1 MIIKYVVLAIVVA
14 VLVTASDPFFGTDL
28 SWRPVPPE
36 QKSDVRELPWMST
49 TAFKP
54 YIMDEDNRV
63 SDIFEVTPYY
73 YPNVHFW
80 FLVYTQFE
88 SSHVVIHDK
97 NNLSIIYKVLDFSS
111 LHAKE
116 LPKNTIYV
124 LQQKISDEKI
134 KAMKEDLDVLA
145 KDPYSLAPEAKRI
158 YRTLKQAGVEL
169 PIKKSE
175 RSMFFNNLKHNL
187 RSQTGQKNFIRDG
200 VVRSLPYQRF
210 LSKYFTD
217 RNLPKELLAVPFLES
232 SFNPKA
238 HSKVNA
244 LGVWQFMPLIASY
257 YVPKRTND
265 VDYRSNVGVA
275 SLAAGFLMSENFRIM
290 KSWDLTVTAYNSGTK
305 HLLKT
310 KRALASN
317 DVDLEAIIKH
327 SDSQHFGFASKNFYS
342 EFLALAH
349 TLAYRDELFE
359 GIHSHDRPDVDEDLN
374 FYLTKCSMRLPKE
387 LNEKM
392 MDDVHFHNHQISD
405 LQHMVPRGFILST
418 KSHLPK
424 NKFLQIQYK
433 DLLKMKPK
441 DWSGLLNRQSCS
453 TR

>member
-1 MIIKYVVLAIVVA
+1 MIYKYLTLAILVA

-28 SWRPVPPE
+28 SWSPTPPE
-36 QKSDVRELPWMST
+36 EQSDVRELPWMST

-54 YIMDEDNRV
+54 YIMDHDDRV
-63 SDIFEVTPYY
+63 AEVFKVTPYY

-111 LHAKE
+111 LHKKE
-116 LPKNTIYV
+116 MPKNTIYV

-134 KAMKEDLDVLA
+134 KSMKEDLDVLA

-169 PIKKSE
+169 PIKKSD

-200 VVRSLPYQRF
+200 VVRSLPYQHF
-210 LSKYFTD
+210 LGKYFTD

-265 VDYRSNVGVA
+265 TDYRSNVGVA

-310 KRALASN
+310 KRELASN

-359 GIHSHDRPDVDEDLN
+359 GIHSHDRPDVDEDLK
-374 FYLTKCSMRLPKE
+374 FYLTKCSLRLPKE

-392 MDDVHFHNHQISD
+392 MDDVHFHNHHITD
-405 LQHMVPRGFILST
+405 LQHMIPRGFILTT
-418 KSHLPK
+418 KSTLPK
-424 NKFLQIQYK
+424 NKFHQVAYK
-433 DLLKMKPK
+433 DLLKVKPK
-441 DWSGLLNRQSCS
+441 DWSSFLNRQSCS